1 MRNLKFVSICLFF
14 LTLTFVAVY
23 LSLWVFSLS
32 DGKNT
37 VVSDEIITME
47 ETIQGT
53 DVSFH
58 IIGKGLNG
66 TEDYISFNRDGTEIY
81 ALNEY
86 RIDAVLKDING
97 DNQEEVLLSLD
108 AGGNCCA
115 AKLSLF
121 YVNTETQVLERFDLY
136 EWAEFWGGWN
146 SIVYK
151 LNKKE
156 VVMTIEG
163 LVEKWSKE
171 EPDRIVVVYRFDGK
185 GVQLVSESKF
195 PYQQTSD

>member
-1 MRNLKFVSICLFF
+1 MPKFFRPLVFF

-32 DGKNT
+32 DGENT

-66 TEDYISFNRDGTEIY
+66 TADYISFNRDGTEIY

-86 RIDAVLKDING
+86 IINAELRDING
-97 DNQEEVLLSLD
+97 DNQEEVLVSLH

-146 SIVYK
+146 SMVYK

-163 LVEKWSKE
+163 LLERWSKE

-185 GVQLVSESKF
+185 GVQLVSKSEY
-195 PYQQTSD
+195 PYQQSSD